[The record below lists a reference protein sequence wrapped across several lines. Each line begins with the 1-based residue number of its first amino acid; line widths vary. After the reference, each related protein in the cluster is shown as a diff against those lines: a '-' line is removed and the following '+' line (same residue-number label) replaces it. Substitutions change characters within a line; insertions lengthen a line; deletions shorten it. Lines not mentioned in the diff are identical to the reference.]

1 MSIREFFV
9 KLRSHYLTSHLLA
22 MAVVVVI
29 LCISVGFILDIY
41 THHGQNISVPNLKGL
56 SYDKAYD
63 NLNELGLVIQVND
76 SGYNKQLPANTIL
89 AQTPAQGIRVKEG
102 HIIYVTVNSPS
113 SPTFTIPDI
122 VDNSSVREA
131 EARLSAIG
139 FKLTAPLE
147 VEGEKDWVYGI
158 VSRGRRVSN
167 GDRISIDAPLTLLV
181 GKGTTDSIDELG
193 FADEYTTT
201 AEGDV
206 DEFEEI
212 KEPPTAH

>member
-22 MAVVVVI
+22 MAVVVI
-29 LCISVGFILDIY
+29 LLCISVGFILDIY

-63 NLNELGLVIQVND
+63 DLNELGLVIQVND

-122 VDNSSVREA
+122 VDNSSLREA

-201 AEGDV
+201 TEGDV

-212 KEPPTAH
+212 KEPPTTH